1 MQIYKH
7 SARAISI
14 PKANLKKL
22 PTEKKYVLHT
32 VTSAG
37 ILPYSRILPDD
48 PVLLEPHVAVIPGCV
63 VSLNIEIFKKT

>member
-48 PVLLEPHVAVIPGCV
+48 PEPYVAVIPGCV